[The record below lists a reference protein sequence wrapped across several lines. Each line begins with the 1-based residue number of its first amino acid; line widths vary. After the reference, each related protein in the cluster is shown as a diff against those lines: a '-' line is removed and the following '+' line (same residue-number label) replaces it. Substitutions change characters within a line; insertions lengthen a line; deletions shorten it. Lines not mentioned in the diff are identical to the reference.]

1 MYYDIFI
8 SGKPPKEWKKADVIA
23 ILQPGKSEDNL
34 KNYRPISLL
43 SVMYKLIER
52 IILKHLEPLIE
63 NVITAFQ
70 AGFRPNRGCCDQV
83 LAITSYL
90 EKGYNDNVNTGAAF
104 IGPSAAHDMVW
115 KHGLLLKKE

>member
-8 SGKPPKEWKKADVIA
+8 SGKPHKEWKKADVIA

-34 KNYRPISLL
+34 KKYRPISLL

-52 IILKHLEPLIE
+52 KILKHLEPLIE
-63 NVITAFQ
+63 NVILAFQ
-70 AGFRPNRGCCDQV
+70 AGFRPNRGCCDQI

-90 EKGYNDNVNTGAAF
+90 EKGYNDNVKMSAAF
-104 IGPSAAHDMVW
+104 IGPSAALNSISQV
-115 KHGLLLKKE
+115 